1 MKSVIVKVKTKP
13 AHVKFADMK
22 VGTLYRFVAKDDS
35 VETGVVLCVETGASN
50 RLVELVGEDV
60 GLVWGNMGIDDEYD
74 FTVFTDAVT
83 VSNDE

>member
-1 MKSVIVKVKTKP
+1 MKSIIVEAKDKP
-13 AHVKFADMK
+13 TNVKFADMK
-22 VGTLYRFVAKDDS
+22 VGTLYRFVAKDDRT
-35 VETGVVLCVETGASN
+35 ETGVGLCVETDAGN

-60 GLVWGNMGIDDEYD
+60 GFVWGDMGIDDEYD

>member
-1 MKSVIVKVKTKP
+1 MIAVIKLRLDMEVTSMDRSPTP
-13 AHVKFADMK
+13 A
-22 VGTLYRFVAKDDS
+22 
-35 VETGVVLCVETGASN
+35 ETDAGN

-60 GLVWGNMGIDDEYD
+60 GFVWGDMGIDDEYD